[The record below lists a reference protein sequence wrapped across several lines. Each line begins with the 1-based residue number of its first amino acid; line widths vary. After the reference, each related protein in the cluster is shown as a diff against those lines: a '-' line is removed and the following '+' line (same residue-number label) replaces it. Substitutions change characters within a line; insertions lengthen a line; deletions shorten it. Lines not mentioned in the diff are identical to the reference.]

1 METVWRSGSSY
12 VERQT
17 MQLEGNVIG
26 NNTQIKA
33 FQETFGEEVEDEGE
47 ESYNTRSQEELEL
60 AHPKRKV
67 KLE

>member
-17 MQLEGNVIG
+17 MQLEGNVID

-33 FQETFGEEVEDEGE
+33 FQETFGEEVEDEG
-47 ESYNTRSQEELEL
+47 
-60 AHPKRKV
+60 
-67 KLE
+67 